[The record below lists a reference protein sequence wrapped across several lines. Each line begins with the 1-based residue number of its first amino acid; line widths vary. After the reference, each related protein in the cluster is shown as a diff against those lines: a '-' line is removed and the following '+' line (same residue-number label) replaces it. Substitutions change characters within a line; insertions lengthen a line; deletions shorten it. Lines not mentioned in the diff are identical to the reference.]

1 MSQAEKKV
9 STQLAVSQTALLLI
23 SEASIHFFLLSC
35 RSFVAVS
42 SHGIKVLF

>member
-23 SEASIHFFLLSC
+23 SEASIHFFNYH
-35 RSFVAVS
+35 AV
-42 SHGIKVLF
+42 HRYL